1 MAIEKVIE
9 HYFPSFEFSPRRF
22 SWQAVSCPVH
32 GDSHKSASLNI
43 PEDAF
48 NCHGCGFRGDSLR
61 VIQTQEPELTFEE
74 VLKRFESITGEHHQH
89 VQESSGGESRRGVP
103 SQPLAFGGKYT

>member
-9 HYFPSFEFSPRRF
+9 HYFPSFEFSPRRL
-22 SWQAVSCPVH
+22 SWQAVACPVH
-32 GDSHKSASLNI
+32 GDTHKSASLNI
-43 PEDAF
+43 LEDAF

-61 VIQTQEPELTFEE
+61 VIQTQETELTFEE
-74 VLKRFESITGEHHQH
+74 VLKKFESITGEHHQH
-89 VQESSGGESRRGVP
+89 VQESFERFPRRGVS